1 MQITVVGLALFGAQ
15 AGADAQAGVNTWTPI
30 GPNHASVCAVV
41 FAHSNPRIVYAV
53 GESENIFSDR
63 HESWRMLLRSED
75 GGSTWSARRALPSRT
90 SCSLGVSRFDAD
102 RISVEGGGSNDG
114 GLTVVPHDASHPSI
128 TAQGVL
134 YREGGRAEY
143 SIDGRQWFPTPES
156 LVNDENGLPRVTVN
170 LNNPRNAIIAT
181 ASVGR
186 RLVTVDGGAT
196 WKELPF
202 TYYWVSFDPVVA
214 GRVFAVVGG
223 QIEVSR
229 DGGMTWAKASA
240 SSADGPPYWT
250 YVSALSDASGT
261 FLLASGSGIG
271 RSGDAGATFSASQSE
286 PSVFSSDPPSVDRV
300 AQDPAN
306 PARLLVPS
314 GGGIFESAD
323 SGRSWHPLVEIGMRG
338 APWQITG
345 FGSRV
350 YAKVAQR
357 FMESTDAGRTWRNP
371 LPSITANVVASDPHD
386 NSAVAV
392 AGYLDF
398 RVSFDAGATWRSWA
412 VSAIDPSSNDSIAN
426 IAVSGSTIIVVTG
439 PRLYRSTDRGATWAS
454 RQIPCYTIQADPRDI
469 RHLVVPEFSCGAVS
483 AESRDA
489 GDTWTSLPP
498 PFGIRTFEGYPFVPS
513 SFGRSMRGFDFD
525 ASGIVVPFLKGA
537 RSRFVPFVT
546 GWGGGDEIT
555 SVVAT
560 TPNRFLAGTP
570 YGLSEIEIVE
580 PRTIPPPV
588 VELNDSVITCKETD
602 SAAPP
607 VGLRMTLK
615 LDGRELYPSY
625 TNFDYIYKSTAAPG
639 DYTCEETAL
648 GPFGSIFKATSK
660 PLVFGISEPQAG
672 PATDDTPDTTPQT
685 DASSEQARVVGSLR
699 TGTIA
704 RCALQSASR
713 LTRTRTAWSVRK
725 PGRTWRVRKT
735 ALKVSAAMA
744 GGRVRCDITTTTAAD
759 TTRTHFS
766 LWRRIRR

>member
-1 MQITVVGLALFGAQ
+1 MTVVGLALLVAQVGAE
-15 AGADAQAGVNTWTPI
+15 AQAGVNTWTPI
-30 GPNHASVCAVV
+30 GPNHAPVCAVV

-53 GESENIFSDR
+53 GESENIVSDR

-90 SCSLGVSRFDAD
+90 SCSLGVSRFDPEM
-102 RISVEGGGSNDG
+102 ISVEGGWSGDG
-114 GLTVVPHDASHPSI
+114 GLTVAPHDGPHPSI

-134 YREGGRAEY
+134 YREGVRAEY

-186 RLVTVDGGAT
+186 RLVTVDGGVT

-202 TYYWVSFDPVVA
+202 AYYWVSFDPVVG

-223 QIEVSR
+223 QIEVSL
-229 DGGMTWAKASA
+229 DGGLTWSKASA
-240 SSADGPPYWT
+240 NSAEGPPYWT

-261 FLLASGSGIG
+261 FLLASNSGIA
-271 RSGDAGATFSASQSE
+271 RSSDAGATFIASQSE
-286 PSVFSSDPPSVDRV
+286 PSVYSSDQPSVDRV

-306 PARLLVPS
+306 PRRLLVPS
-314 GGGIFESAD
+314 DGGIFESAD
-323 SGRSWHPLVEIGMRG
+323 SGRSWHPLIEIGIR
-338 APWQITG
+338 ATPWQITG

-357 FMESTDAGRTWRNP
+357 FMESIDAGKTWTNP
-371 LPSITANVVASDPHD
+371 LPSMTANVVASDPHD
-386 NSAVAV
+386 NNAVAV

-398 RVSFDAGATWRSWA
+398 RVSFDAGVTWRSWA
-412 VSAIDPSSNDSIAN
+412 VSTIDPSSNDSIAN

-439 PRLYRSTDRGATWAS
+439 WRLYRSTDRGATWAS
-454 RQIPCYTIQADPRDI
+454 RQIPCYTIQADPKDI

-489 GDTWTSLPP
+489 GDTWTSLPL
-498 PFGIRTFEGYPFVPS
+498 PFGIRPFEGYPFIPS
-513 SFGRSMRGFDFD
+513 PFGRSMRGFDFD
-525 ASGIVVPFLKGA
+525 ASGIVVPYLKGA
-537 RSRFVPFVT
+537 QSRFVPFVM
-546 GWGGGDEIT
+546 GWGGSDEIT

-570 YGLSEIEIVE
+570 YGLSEIEIIE
-580 PRTIPPPV
+580 PSTIPPPV
-588 VELNDSVITCKETD
+588 VELNDWGITCKAMD
-602 SAAPP
+602 SAVPP
-607 VGLRMTLK
+607 VGARMTLK
-615 LDGRELYPSY
+615 LDGLEFYPSSAY
-625 TNFDYIYKSTAAPG
+625 FDYVYKSTAAPG

-648 GPFGSIFKATSK
+648 GPFGAILKATSK
-660 PLVFGISEPQAG
+660 PLAFGLSEPESG
-672 PATDDTPDTTPQT
+672 PPTDDTPDTTPPS
-685 DASSEQARVVGSLR
+685 DATSEQARVVGSLR
-699 TGTIA
+699 SGSVA
-704 RCALQSASR
+704 RCALRSASP
-713 LTRTRTAWSVRK
+713 LTPTRTAWSVRK
-725 PGRTWRVRKT
+725 PGRTWRLRRA

-744 GGRVRCDITTTTAAD
+744 GGRVRCDITTMTTAN

-766 LWRRIRR
+766 LWRRIRL